1 MIRTINIEQGYPSLP
16 QALSRLHQEV
26 RAVRDA
32 NSAILKVIHGYGS
45 SGVGGDLR
53 IALQSEAQQMLQ
65 RGEIHG
71 CIYGENW
78 RRSDATSWELVKR
91 FPALKDD
98 ADFERGNRG
107 ITLIIL

>member
-1 MIRTINIEQGYPSLP
+1 
-16 QALSRLHQEV
+16 
-26 RAVRDA
+26 
-32 NSAILKVIHGYGS
+32 
-45 SGVGGDLR
+45 
-53 IALQSEAQQMLQ
+53 MLQ